1 MTKQKVKPTEVCED
15 TPKDVLIDKKLKF
28 HELYK
33 RNEWG
38 LIDCVDYVFDE
49 DGSVNWRG
57 MIKDKFL
64 YPNRGWFDLRSKQV
78 PQSIDGLDDN
88 QLLIMLGGIKE
99 LAKLRGFHS
108 VVYDVKHVNEN
119 YVIAK
124 CKISWIGNY
133 ESANNYDYHTVVYED
148 VANATLANTDDFCA
162 KFLETIACN
171 RAFVRCVRNFLGIHI
186 VGADEIDKSKSFKQ
200 MKIQTDESDPATS
213 NFSTPTT
220 PSGILEKLL
229 REKNNISSFDEFK
242 SFLRPMWKK
251 ASDEADTDLVNLLNG
266 LKDCTNFSDIS
277 AKDCRK
283 FISIFNSLSSTV
295 S

>member
-1 MTKQKVKPTEVCED
+1 MISMNKQDSSIPPLEK
-15 TPKDVLIDKKLKF
+15 
-28 HELYK
+28 YA
-33 RNEWG
+33 RNEHG
-38 LIDCVDYVFDE
+38 LIKSVEYTYSE
-49 DGSVNWRG
+49 DGSIDWRA
-57 MIKDKFL
+57 MIKPEFL
-64 YPNRGWFDLRSKQV
+64 YANKGWFESRNKPV
-78 PQSIDGLDDN
+78 PTSIEGLTDK

-108 VVYDVKHVNEN
+108 VIYDVKHVNEN

-186 VGADEIDKSKSFKQ
+186 VGSDEIDRSNNNSFSFESPEDTDDLSVLKPSGLLEKIVSEKGIKSFDDFK
-200 MKIQTDESDPATS
+200 TW
-213 NFSTPTT
+213 
-220 PSGILEKLL
+220 L
-229 REKNNISSFDEFK
+229 RDQWLTNTYRNEEAKNWN
-242 SFLRPMWKK
+242 
-251 ASDEADTDLVNLLNG
+251 NY
-266 LKDCTNFSDIS
+266 KDVP

-283 FISIFNSLSSTV
+283 LITILKKN
-295 S
+295 